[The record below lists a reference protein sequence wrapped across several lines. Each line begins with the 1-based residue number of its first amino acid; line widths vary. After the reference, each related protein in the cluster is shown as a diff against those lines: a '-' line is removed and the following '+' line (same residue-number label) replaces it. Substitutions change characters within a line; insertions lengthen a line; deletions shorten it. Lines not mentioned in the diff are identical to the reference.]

1 MLYFNTNVGATLQRA
16 CRRRGEA
23 RLGEIEPMLRATIGL
38 NYVLGR

>member
-16 CRRRGEA
+16 GRRRGEE
-23 RLGEIEPMLRATIGL
+23 RLGGIEPMLRATIGL